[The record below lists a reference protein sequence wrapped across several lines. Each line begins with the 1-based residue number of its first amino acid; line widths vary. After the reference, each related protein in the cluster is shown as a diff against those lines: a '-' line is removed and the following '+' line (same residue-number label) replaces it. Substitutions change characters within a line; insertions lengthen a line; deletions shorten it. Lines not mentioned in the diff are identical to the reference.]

1 MHRRVVWVVLA
12 LVVIAAAAGFSYLQF
27 SGTHGAQPGNGDL
40 VVNAKAYNGT
50 AWNEIKV
57 QLSVDNRSYDTPF
70 RYSVVRFTAH
80 VVQAPSSAPGNY
92 SFAEWETGQK
102 SLSRTVSLDFDSGNL
117 SITAY
122 YSVAEHPRIYTFED
136 GFENGLSAWTGKL
149 VTNGA
154 DPVIST
160 SVMRTGTASC
170 RFQTN
175 PTLSNASSMVF
186 KTIST
191 TNDVYA
197 RAYVY
202 IPEGIVSLQRD
213 DRFYLMR
220 IVYGSSENLL
230 ASLGI
235 RRNGNEPAQWC
246 LITAKNSSSTG
257 IPKYGQIVNASLVS
271 NTWTC
276 LEMHWNKT
284 GGVVEAWV
292 NGEKQITASAT
303 PGDMSPASNIQF
315 GIYKKG
321 DDGIPPP
328 TGQYEAIAYVDDC
341 IIDDKPIGP

>member
-1 MHRRVVWVVLA
+1 
-12 LVVIAAAAGFSYLQF
+12 
-27 SGTHGAQPGNGDL
+27 
-40 VVNAKAYNGT
+40 
-50 AWNEIKV
+50 
-57 QLSVDNRSYDTPF
+57 
-70 RYSVVRFTAH
+70 
-80 VVQAPSSAPGNY
+80 VQAPSSAPGNY
-92 SFAEWETGQK
+92 SFTEWEAGQEN
-102 SLSRTVSLDFDSGNL
+102 LSRTVSLDFDSGDL
-117 SITAY
+117 TITAY
-122 YSVAEHPRIYTFED
+122 YSLGEHPIIYTFED

-154 DPVIST
+154 DPVISS
-160 SVMRTGTASC
+160 SVMRTGTGSC
-170 RFQTN
+170 RFETN
-175 PTLSNASSMVF
+175 PTLSNASSILF

-202 IPEGIVSLQRD
+202 IPQGIASLQTD

-220 IVYGSSENLL
+220 IVYGGSENLL
-230 ASLGI
+230 ASIGI
-235 RRNGNEPAQWC
+235 RRNGTEPARWC

-257 IPKYGQIVNASLVS
+257 IPKYGDTVNASLVS

-276 LEMHWNKT
+276 LEIHWNKT
-284 GGVVEAWV
+284 GGIVEAWI

-321 DDGIPPP
+321 DDGVPPP
-328 TGQYEAIAYVDDC
+328 TGQYEAIAYFDDC